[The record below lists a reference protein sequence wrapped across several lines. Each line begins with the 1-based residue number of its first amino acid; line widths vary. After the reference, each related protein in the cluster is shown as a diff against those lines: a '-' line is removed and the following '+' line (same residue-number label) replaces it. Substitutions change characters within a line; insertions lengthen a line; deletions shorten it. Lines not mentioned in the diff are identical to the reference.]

1 MERLAR
7 CKNLRVRK
15 PWREN
20 RETEKND
27 EEADK
32 LEQMISD
39 KEKRRS
45 IPRSKVG
52 LTPPTITRASERR
65 TQSAPSAAAAAAA
78 AAAASASG
86 APIEAPPVVDTVKA
100 PTNGIVP
107 KGEPPASFSSS
118 LSSSLV
124 YQSAAPIREVEI
136 KQEVKGGDS
145 A

>member
-78 AAAASASG
+78 AASAASA
-86 APIEAPPVVDTVKA
+86 AATVFTTAFAVVATLAAAEAAAATAAAASVPDCHATV
-100 PTNGIVP
+100 
-107 KGEPPASFSSS
+107 
-118 LSSSLV
+118 
-124 YQSAAPIREVEI
+124 
-136 KQEVKGGDS
+136 
-145 A
+145 

>member
-1 MERLAR
+1 MG
-7 CKNLRVRK
+7 
-15 PWREN
+15 
-20 RETEKND
+20 

-65 TQSAPSAAAAAAA
+65 TQSAPSAAAAAA
-78 AAAASASG
+78 SAS
-86 APIEAPPVVDTVKA
+86 PIEAPPVVDTVKA

>member
-78 AAAASASG
+78 ASASG
-86 APIEAPPVVDTVKA
+86 APIEAPPVADTAKA
-100 PTNGIVP
+100 PTNGILP
-107 KGEPPASFSSS
+107 KGKPPASFSSS

-124 YQSAAPIREVEI
+124 YQSAAQIREVEI

>member
-78 AAAASASG
+78 AASASG
-86 APIEAPPVVDTVKA
+86 APIEAPPVADTAKA
-100 PTNGIVP
+100 PTNGILP
-107 KGEPPASFSSS
+107 KGKPPASFSSS
-118 LSSSLV
+118 LSSTLV

>member
-78 AAAASASG
+78 ASASG
-86 APIEAPPVVDTVKA
+86 APIEAPPVADTAKA
-100 PTNGIVP
+100 PTNGILP
-107 KGEPPASFSSS
+107 KGKPPASFSSS
-118 LSSSLV
+118 LSSTLV